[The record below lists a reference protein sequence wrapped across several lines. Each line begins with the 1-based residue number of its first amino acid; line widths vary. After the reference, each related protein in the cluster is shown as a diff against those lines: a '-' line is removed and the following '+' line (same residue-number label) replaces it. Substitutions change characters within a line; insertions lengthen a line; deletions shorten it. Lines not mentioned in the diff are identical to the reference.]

1 MAVSTSDGLSADDAA
16 EEKRPRVVVVG
27 SANIDMVARVLHL
40 PLPGETLLGGGF
52 LMVPGGKGA
61 NQAVAAARLGAVVTF
76 IGCVG
81 ADGFGDLMVQNLE
94 NEGIDTQFVVRD
106 PDATTGV
113 ALITVDEEFGENT
126 IVVAPGA
133 NARLSLTLLDLAAAA
148 VRDADVLVCQ
158 LEIPMDTVQA
168 ALQMARSAGV
178 RTILN
183 PAPAQVLSNEL
194 LALVSVLTPNQTEAA
209 QMLDADFDPSA
220 AAIHLRQR
228 GAETVV
234 VTLGSAGARVVSA
247 SGNTGVPAFTPA
259 EVVDTTAA
267 GDCFTGALAVALGE
281 GQPLEQAVK
290 FANAAAS
297 LSVETEGAQPSL
309 PNRLAVN
316 KRLMGEEEPLPPH
329 KFGSLPC

>member
-1 MAVSTSDGLSADDAA
+1 MSEPNPNSLNLDSAA

-27 SANIDMVARVLHL
+27 SANIDMAARVPHL
-40 PLPGETLLGGGF
+40 PGPGETLLGSS
-52 LMVPGGKGA
+52 LMIVPGGKGA

-81 ADGFGDLMVQNLE
+81 TDGFGDLMVLNLE
-94 NEGIDTQFVVRD
+94 NEGIRTEYVVRD

-113 ALITVDEEFGENT
+113 ALITVDEHFGENT

-133 NARLSLTLLDLAAAA
+133 NARLSPALLDMAADA
-148 VRDADVLVCQ
+148 VRDADVLICQ
-158 LEIPMDTVQA
+158 LEIPMETVQA
-168 ALQMARSAGV
+168 ALQMARSAHV

-183 PAPAQVLSNEL
+183 PAPAQPLPDGL
-194 LALVSVLTPNQTEAA
+194 LPLVSVLTPNQTEAA
-209 QMLDADFDPSA
+209 QMLGTDFDPAA
-220 AAIHLRQR
+220 AAIHLRKR
-228 GAETVV
+228 GAENVV
-234 VTLGSAGARVVSA
+234 VTLGAAGARLVSG
-247 SGNTGVPAFTPA
+247 SQNTGLPAFTPA

-281 GQPLEQAVK
+281 GQSLEDAVK

-297 LSVETEGAQPSL
+297 LSVETKGAQPSL

-316 KRLMGEEEPLPPH
+316 KRLLGE
-329 KFGSLPC
+329 

>member
-1 MAVSTSDGLSADDAA
+1 MAEPTSNTPSADTAA

-27 SANIDMVARVLHL
+27 SANIDMVARVPHL
-40 PLPGETLLGGGF
+40 PGPGETLLGGAF
-52 LMVPGGKGA
+52 AMVPGGKGA

-81 ADGFGDLMVQNLE
+81 ADGFGDLMVLNLE
-94 NEGIDTQFVVRD
+94 NEGIRTDFVVRD

-133 NARLSLTLLDLAAAA
+133 NARLSPALLALAAGAI
-148 VRDADVLVCQ
+148 RDADIVVCQ
-158 LEIPMDTVQA
+158 LEIPMDTVQS
-168 ALQMARSAGV
+168 ALQTARAAGI

-183 PAPAQVLSNEL
+183 PAPAQALPDALLS
-194 LALVSVLTPNQTEAA
+194 LVSVLTPNQTEAA
-209 QMLDADFDPSA
+209 QMLGADLDPAA
-220 AAIHLRQR
+220 AAIHLRKR
-228 GAETVV
+228 GADSVV
-234 VTLGSAGARVVSA
+234 VTLGAAGARVVSA
-247 SGNTGVPAFTPA
+247 SGNTGVPASPSA

-281 GQPLEQAVK
+281 GQTLEDAVR

-316 KRLMGEEEPLPPH
+316 KRLMGE
-329 KFGSLPC
+329 

>member
-1 MAVSTSDGLSADDAA
+1 MSELSSENAA

-27 SANIDMVARVLHL
+27 SANTDMVTRVPRL
-40 PLPGETLLGGGF
+40 PVPGETLLGGAF
-52 LMVPGGKGA
+52 AIAPGGKGA

-76 IGCVG
+76 VGCVG
-81 ADGFGDLMVQNLE
+81 TDSFGDLLVLNLE
-94 NEGIDTQFVVRD
+94 NEGISTEYVTRD
-106 PDATTGV
+106 PDAATGV

-133 NARLSLTLLDLAAAA
+133 NAKLSPPLIDLAAAA
-148 VRDADVLVCQ
+148 IRSADVLLCQ
-158 LEIPMDTVQA
+158 LEIPMETVHA

-178 RTILN
+178 LTILN
-183 PAPAQVLSNEL
+183 PAPAQFLSDEL
-194 LALVSVLTPNQTEAA
+194 LSLVSVLTPNQTEAA
-209 QMLDADFDPSA
+209 QMLNADFDPSA

-228 GAETVV
+228 GAGNVV
-234 VTLGSAGARVVSA
+234 VTLGAAGARVVSA
-247 SGNTGVPAFTPA
+247 SGNSSVPAFTPA

-281 GQPLEQAVK
+281 GQTLEQAVH

-297 LSVETEGAQPSL
+297 LSVESQGAQPSL

-316 KRLMGEEEPLPPH
+316 KRLMGE
-329 KFGSLPC
+329 

>member
-1 MAVSTSDGLSADDAA
+1 MAEPKTDILSDTLRTDDAA
-16 EEKRPRVVVVG
+16 EEKRPRIVVVG
-27 SANIDMVARVLHL
+27 SANTDMVVRVPHL
-40 PLPGETLLGGGF
+40 PGGGETLLGSGF
-52 LMVPGGKGA
+52 SMVPGGKGA

-76 IGCVG
+76 VGCVG
-81 ADGFGDLMVQNLE
+81 TDSFGDLMVLNLE
-94 NEGIDTQFVVRD
+94 NEGINTKFVVRD
-106 PDATTGV
+106 PDVTTGV

-133 NARLSLTLLDLAAAA
+133 NARLSPALLDLASAAI
-148 VRDADVLVCQ
+148 RDADVLVCQ
-158 LEIPMDTVQA
+158 LEIPMDTVQS
-168 ALQMARSAGV
+168 ALQLARDAGV

-183 PAPAQVLSNEL
+183 PAPAHELSNSL
-194 LALVSVLTPNQTEAA
+194 LSLVSVLTPNQTEAA
-209 QMLDADFDPSA
+209 QMLNADFDPAA
-220 AAIHLRQR
+220 AAIHLRKR
-228 GAETVV
+228 GAENVV
-234 VTLGSAGARVVSA
+234 VTLGGAGARAVSA

-281 GQPLEQAVK
+281 GRTLEQAVQ

-316 KRLMGEEEPLPPH
+316 KRLMEE
-329 KFGSLPC
+329 

>member
-1 MAVSTSDGLSADDAA
+1 MNKLTLDDAV

-27 SANIDMVARVLHL
+27 SANTDMVVRVPHL
-40 PLPGETLLGGGF
+40 PGPGETLLGGAF
-52 LMVPGGKGA
+52 SMVPGGKGA

-76 IGCVG
+76 VGCVG
-81 ADGFGDLMVQNLE
+81 ADSFGDLTVLNLE
-94 NEGIDTQFVVRD
+94 NEGIDTQFVTRD
-106 PDATTGV
+106 PDAATGV
-113 ALITVDEEFGENT
+113 ALITVDEDFGENT

-133 NARLSLTLLDLAAAA
+133 NAKLSPPLIDLAAAA
-148 VRDADVLVCQ
+148 IRNADVLICQ
-158 LEIPMDTVQA
+158 LEIPMETVQA

-183 PAPAQVLSNEL
+183 PAPAQMLPDGL
-194 LALVSVLTPNQTEAA
+194 LPLVSVLTPNQTEAA
-209 QMLDADFDPSA
+209 QMLGADYDPAA

-228 GAETVV
+228 GAENVV
-234 VTLGSAGARVVSA
+234 VTLGAAGSRLVSA
-247 SGNTGVPAFTPA
+247 SENTGFPAFPPN

-281 GQPLEQAVK
+281 GQTLEQSVH

-316 KRLMGEEEPLPPH
+316 KRLMGE
-329 KFGSLPC
+329 